1 MPGARAWA
9 TCSCRRPSSVYGLN
23 PALPKSEREWV
34 RPLSPYAVSK
44 LAGEQYLLAY
54 QHSFGLE
61 TLAFAEQLVDF
72 GVLGGL
78 VVDVLLVAVV
88 VWWFREDRR
97 RGPAG
102 WLAVA
107 CGVGIAVQ
115 LGSCLVEASYEGGFL
130 RTLMWLSWGL
140 LLALY
145 ESERERVTRPGPDAY
160 PQRPRPRGPRRR
172 ASGRAAARGS

>member
-1 MPGARAWA
+1 M
-9 TCSCRRPSSVYGLN
+9 
-23 PALPKSEREWV
+23 
-34 RPLSPYAVSK
+34 SK

-160 PQRPRPRGPRRR
+160 PPRPRPRGPRRR